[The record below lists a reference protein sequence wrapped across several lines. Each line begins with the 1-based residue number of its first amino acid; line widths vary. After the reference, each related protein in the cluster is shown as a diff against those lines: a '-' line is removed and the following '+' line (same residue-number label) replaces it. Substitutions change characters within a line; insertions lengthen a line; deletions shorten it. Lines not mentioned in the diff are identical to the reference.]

1 MGMHVG
7 TCWPEYGRADA
18 GTTGRMAGAMAGD
31 VSMPTVDE
39 DLIRRLPLPLAQ
51 LYRHVSNA
59 RNPLDRHQGALF
71 LWEVL
76 LKLLGATAIVEY
88 AEHGAHDPA
97 VLERL
102 KCLARPSLGHWREF
116 VRLLVPLVAEGDED
130 FSRLHAFLD
139 GKVRDDFPRLAG
151 LDVALRQKLGGKG
164 EARSTVKPGELLDR
178 IVTYRNSIAHGGLQ
192 KEQRLDQMA
201 GALFAG
207 AAELFGRVDV
217 LAGRRLVYVDD
228 IRQQTSGNWLITQ
241 FDLTGETPRKQVPL
255 ELNDLDR
262 AKHLVKG
269 RVYVA
274 TAEQTDDL
282 LPVLRP
288 LHPLVL
294 LELDEAKV
302 FFLNSKAKKR
312 NAEYLCYK
320 SGEETVQR
328 PELGQDH
335 RELLGTILGAPVDLA
350 ALDAFAD
357 RSQAEEPQRT
367 DESQDGEPERLGDF
381 ELRSVLGRG
390 GMGVVYRA
398 WQPSLGRE
406 VAVKALQRS
415 GDPKADARFR
425 REIRALG
432 RVEHPGLVKVYTS
445 GSEGDRW
452 YYAMELVEGAD
463 LGQVCGILGASSSA
477 TEVGIEQWRKAVSTA
492 YDKVLAGEQPVG
504 PKSRDP
510 STADSVPAEPMRA
523 RLEGQSATL
532 RDGSYV
538 RQIAELGRQVAEAL
552 HTLHT
557 AGVIHRDVKPANIM
571 LTPDGTQAVLMD
583 LGLAQLADDQQS
595 LTRTRQFVGT
605 LRYASPEQERSIDK
619 IDGRADLYSL
629 GATLWELLTLKPLFG
644 HSEEMGQGELIARIQ
659 REDPPLVHTL
669 NPAVPRDLSAIVAKC
684 LEKEP
689 GKRYASGEEVAADLG
704 RLLAGEPVQAR
715 PVGALEK
722 AWRWC
727 RRNPVVSG
735 SAVAVVGTLVVAT
748 VVSTLFGVE
757 ASRQAGIAKE
767 KERIANNETARASEN
782 ELLAKRQMLEA
793 KKMSAIASENALLA
807 EWEEFQSDRQ
817 SMLAELS
824 EREARDAE
832 RKARTAERETARQ
845 LQLAER
851 MVYAGQVREAD
862 NAWRQ
867 TDYFAASA
875 ALLRTRHD
883 QRGFECQELSQQL
896 LHVSR
901 MTLRGHTES
910 ISSVAFSPDGKTLA
924 SASWD
929 KTVRLWDASTGQVV
943 RTLEGP
949 AEEVTSVAFSPD
961 GKTLASAGQDS
972 TVRLWD
978 ASTGQ
983 VVRMLEG
990 HTEYVSSVAFSPD
1003 GNTLAS
1009 ASWDKTV
1016 RLWDASTGQVVRTLE
1031 GPAEEVTS
1039 VAFSPDG
1046 KTLASAGQDSRV
1058 RLWDTSTG
1066 QVVRTLEG
1074 HTEYV
1079 ISVAFSPDGKTL
1091 ASASSD
1097 RTVKLWD
1104 AATGQVVRTLKG
1116 HTREVDSVAFSPDG
1130 KTLASASGDNSV
1142 RLWDASTGQVVRT
1155 LEGHTEYV
1163 SSVAF
1168 SPDGKTLASA
1178 SSDNSVRLWDASTE
1192 QVVRTLEGHTD
1203 VVTSVA
1209 FRPDGKTLAS
1219 GGGYPDNSVRLWD
1232 ASTGQVVHTL
1242 KGHTEQVTS
1251 VVFGPDGKLLA
1262 SASFDKT
1269 VRLWDA
1275 STGQVVRT
1283 LEGHT
1288 DVVTSVAFSPDGK
1301 TLASASGAF
1310 DKTVRLW
1317 DASTGQVVRTLEGHT
1332 RGVISVAF
1340 SPDGNTLA
1348 SASGDNS
1355 VRLWDASAGEVVRT
1369 LEGHSLDVNSVA
1381 FSPDGR
1387 TLASASDDKTVRLWD
1402 ASTGQV
1408 VHTLE
1413 GHTEQVTSVV
1423 FSPDGKTLASASGD
1437 KTARLWDA
1445 STGQVIR
1452 TLKGHTFV
1460 AFSSDGKMLASAS
1473 GDNSVRLWDASAG
1486 EVVRTLEGHSL
1497 DVNSVAFSPD
1507 GKTLASAGEDW
1518 SVRLWDAS
1526 TGQVVRT
1533 LKGHTFVAFSSDGK
1547 TLASASGDS
1556 SVRLW
1561 DASTGQVIRML
1572 EGHTAEVFSV
1582 AFGPDGKTLASAS
1595 GDNSVRLWDLSIG
1608 QVVRTLEGHTEQV
1621 TSVAFSPDGK
1631 TLASASSDK
1640 TVRLWD
1646 ASTGQV
1652 ARTLEGHTSGV
1663 ISVAFS
1669 LDGKTLASAS
1679 LDKTVRLWDASTGQ
1693 LVRTFEGHTEYVF
1706 SVAFSPDGKT
1716 LASAGQ
1722 DSRVRLWDT
1731 STGQVVRTFEGH
1743 TEYVFSVAFSPDGKT
1758 LASASGD
1765 NSVRLWPLPEI
1776 DEQIVYQIDRS
1787 SRFVEIG
1794 DRDGALRPLQQL
1806 VTLGYWSPEIE
1817 AGLERAKAVPEKVA
1831 DSAPKPEAPPAP
1843 VKPAKSE

>member
-1 MGMHVG
+1 
-7 TCWPEYGRADA
+7 
-18 GTTGRMAGAMAGD
+18 
-31 VSMPTVDE
+31 MPTVDE

-684 LEKEP
+684 LEKDAI
-689 GKRYASGEEVAADLG
+689 KRYATGNEIAEDIA
-704 RLLAGEPVQAR
+704 RLLAGEPVTAR
-715 PVGALEK
+715 PVWLIEK
-722 AWRWC
+722 GWRWC
-727 RRNPVVSG
+727 RRNRPQAMTIALLLLLLVCFTTLG
-735 SAVAVVGTLVVAT
+735 AAFTAVAMS
-748 VVSTLFGVE
+748 VVSTFTISVFLLAYSYRQSYLARNATRE
-757 ASRQAGIAKE
+757 AFATKNALKRSEEEATQHLIQAKQYREAAEMAQIEAKE
-767 KERIANNETARASEN
+767 RLSAINRLHEHSFTREAANCLTRNEPYACN
-782 ELLAKRQMLEA
+782 HMLDKVSSDNRGFA
-793 KKMSAIASENALLA
+793 WKCLSAALHSRTIVDGTSAIATSAFVNDTASTVDLPVLLMTTTRVPPVRLDGA
-807 EWEEFQSDRQ
+807 FS
-817 SMLAELS
+817 LS
-824 EREARDAE
+824 LYNRFFVACGSQGAVIYDSCTLDVMR
-832 RKARTAERETARQ
+832 RLKTIPSW
-845 LQLAER
+845 
-851 MVYAGQVREAD
+851 Y
-862 NAWRQ
+862 
-867 TDYFAASA
+867 AASSPRSQFLA
-875 ALLRTRHD
+875 ICQGTLQSPVGTDAIYPAHDVFPPQITVLRAQD
-883 QRGFECQELSQQL
+883 DPDPI
-896 LHVSR
+896 
-901 MTLRGHTES
+901 TLRGHTN
-910 ISSVAFSPDGKTLA
+910 A
-924 SASWD
+924 
-929 KTVRLWDASTGQVV
+929 
-943 RTLEGP
+943 
-949 AEEVTSVAFSPD
+949 VTCA
-961 GKTLASAGQDS
+961 
-972 TVRLWD
+972 
-978 ASTGQ
+978 
-983 VVRMLEG
+983 
-990 HTEYVSSVAFSPD
+990 
-1003 GNTLAS
+1003 
-1009 ASWDKTV
+1009 
-1016 RLWDASTGQVVRTLE
+1016 
-1031 GPAEEVTS
+1031 
-1039 VAFSPDG
+1039 
-1046 KTLASAGQDSRV
+1046 
-1058 RLWDTSTG
+1058 
-1066 QVVRTLEG
+1066 
-1074 HTEYV
+1074 
-1079 ISVAFSPDGKTL
+1079 
-1091 ASASSD
+1091 
-1097 RTVKLWD
+1097 
-1104 AATGQVVRTLKG
+1104 
-1116 HTREVDSVAFSPDG
+1116 
-1130 KTLASASGDNSV
+1130 
-1142 RLWDASTGQVVRT
+1142 
-1155 LEGHTEYV
+1155 
-1163 SSVAF
+1163 
-1168 SPDGKTLASA
+1168 
-1178 SSDNSVRLWDASTE
+1178 
-1192 QVVRTLEGHTD
+1192 
-1203 VVTSVA
+1203 
-1209 FRPDGKTLAS
+1209 
-1219 GGGYPDNSVRLWD
+1219 
-1232 ASTGQVVHTL
+1232 
-1242 KGHTEQVTS
+1242 
-1251 VVFGPDGKLLA
+1251 
-1262 SASFDKT
+1262 
-1269 VRLWDA
+1269 
-1275 STGQVVRT
+1275 
-1283 LEGHT
+1283 
-1288 DVVTSVAFSPDGK
+1288 
-1301 TLASASGAF
+1301 
-1310 DKTVRLW
+1310 
-1317 DASTGQVVRTLEGHT
+1317 
-1332 RGVISVAF
+1332 
-1340 SPDGNTLA
+1340 
-1348 SASGDNS
+1348 
-1355 VRLWDASAGEVVRT
+1355 
-1369 LEGHSLDVNSVA
+1369 
-1381 FSPDGR
+1381 
-1387 TLASASDDKTVRLWD
+1387 
-1402 ASTGQV
+1402 
-1408 VHTLE
+1408 
-1413 GHTEQVTSVV
+1413 
-1423 FSPDGKTLASASGD
+1423 
-1437 KTARLWDA
+1437 
-1445 STGQVIR
+1445 
-1452 TLKGHTFV
+1452 
-1460 AFSSDGKMLASAS
+1460 AFSSDGSLFASGSYDGTVIVRATSDWSIIDSLSKSILPVTAITFCPTHRRVAISQTGCAVSIYDLRQKRFVSFATPSDSADTYIQSAASAKTLHFARS
-1473 GDNSVRLWDASAG
+1473 GNVVYISAPDSPPRIWDIASGTLRTFGTDAVASERGIALHPDCMSLLSVTTDGDVIVRDPDTLHITFRTKVSDSPLADVVIGRDGDLIALISSDKCIACVINTTFHKKILHYRHGTDSSPEVPFPGRVTGLSDRADTSVTLRGVRLAGVSTDGRWAAMILSFQNTDENLLPDAMWLCDS
-1486 EVVRTLEGHSL
+1486 
-1497 DVNSVAFSPD
+1497 
-1507 GKTLASAGEDW
+1507 
-1518 SVRLWDAS
+1518 S
-1526 TGQVVRT
+1526 TGQRVGSPIFAYKITSIVTCPIQNHVAVIERGQVKLFQIDSEFYQLREIAVRCPTIASSAAMGGQPAYIATLSATGQLTLCDIFGEMAPRRLPVPAAEWCCAAVSHRGRLVACGGRDGRILIWDDEERIICNEWSTGDTCVISIEFDKDDSCVLACVSDCAPAIWKIVDGTRSLVLEHSGATFTAARMLAGDAIVAGAEDGGVRVWSRDGSLKCVLFGHRCSITSVVVSPNQSMIVT
-1533 LKGHTFVAFSSDGK
+1533 TIGS
-1547 TLASASGDS
+1547 DS
-1556 SVRLW
+1556 SVRTWPVADILEQIEAMCDDCGALSSCA
-1561 DASTGQVIRML
+1561 DA
-1572 EGHTAEVFSV
+1572 
-1582 AFGPDGKTLASAS
+1582 
-1595 GDNSVRLWDLSIG
+1595 
-1608 QVVRTLEGHTEQV
+1608 TE
-1621 TSVAFSPDGK
+1621 
-1631 TLASASSDK
+1631 
-1640 TVRLWD
+1640 
-1646 ASTGQV
+1646 V
-1652 ARTLEGHTSGV
+1652 ARWV
-1663 ISVAFS
+1663 NAM
-1669 LDGKTLASAS
+1669 
-1679 LDKTVRLWDASTGQ
+1679 
-1693 LVRTFEGHTEYVF
+1693 
-1706 SVAFSPDGKT
+1706 
-1716 LASAGQ
+1716 
-1722 DSRVRLWDT
+1722 
-1731 STGQVVRTFEGH
+1731 
-1743 TEYVFSVAFSPDGKT
+1743 
-1758 LASASGD
+1758 
-1765 NSVRLWPLPEI
+1765 
-1776 DEQIVYQIDRS
+1776 
-1787 SRFVEIG
+1787 
-1794 DRDGALRPLQQL
+1794 LR
-1806 VTLGYWSPEIE
+1806 LGYWSDGIE
-1817 AGLERAKAVPEKVA
+1817 VLVKRYERELRQGGDIYCYDEFVRYWMA
-1831 DSAPKPEAPPAP
+1831 DVSMTAE
-1843 VKPAKSE
+1843 